1 VNGAKRVPARATPA
15 HRLLVTLLRDKES
28 HRIERFFRLLQ
39 LLFRE
44 EDVRAIHRGLG
55 NADRR
60 VRAASRELLENLL
73 EDPLRE
79 TVTALVDELDDRQ
92 RLARLGTVSEIEPAG
107 GYASLLTLMVET
119 GSPSLRSLAAFHAS
133 EIGIPV
139 RSVNGPLAAFGQP
152 ASVGEHAHGR

>member
-1 VNGAKRVPARATPA
+1 
-15 HRLLVTLLRDKES
+15 VTLLRDKES

-44 EDVRAIHRGLG
+44 EDVRAIHRGLR

-79 TVTALVDELDDRQ
+79 TVTALVDELDDQQ
-92 RLARLGTVSEIEPAG
+92 RLARLGTASKIEPADD
-107 GYASLLTLMVET
+107 YASLLTLMVET
-119 GSPSLRSLAAFHAS
+119 GSPSLRSLAAFHAR
-133 EIGIPV
+133 EIAIPV
-139 RSVNGPLAAFGQP
+139 RAVNGPFAAAGRS
-152 ASVGEHAHGR
+152 ALVGEHGDGR